1 LPPPLDAR
9 LAVVEAF
16 AAEMR
21 PLGIAN
27 FLYSDGEFVFGHG
40 HRRTQ
45 ADGIVKP
52 PGLWVRHRLRRGVHH
67 VVEPQSGVTIHHEEQ
82 PGDDGQEMALF
93 ASVPVT
99 ADHWSPLAEGEIVV
113 VSDGKLVERA
123 G

>member
-1 LPPPLDAR
+1 
-9 LAVVEAF
+9 
-16 AAEMR
+16 MR

-52 PGLWVRHRLRRGVHH
+52 PGLWVRHRLRHGARH
-67 VVEPQSGVTIHHEEQ
+67 VAEPQSGVTIHREEQ
-82 PGDDGQEMALF
+82 SADDGQEMALF

-99 ADHWSPLAEGEIVV
+99 TGHWSPLAEGEVVV
-113 VSDGKLVERA
+113 VSAGRLVERL